1 LIANILNGEVYS
13 KLRQIVK
20 ENIKVVLSE
29 NKKLISVSFVALIQT
44 LKADPQMA
52 KLIQNIAS
60 TNDGEQHDDKN
71 NNITQ
76 YIESNNDKILHL
88 AEKHYESL
96 VDTLTNN
103 AMDTAAISS
112 SSPRLSLPQSSSTFP
127 NLSTQSDTHRI
138 EESDIHYNNRGDIAE

>member
-1 LIANILNGEVYS
+1 LNGEGYS
-13 KLRQIVK
+13 MLKQIVK
-20 ENIKVVLSE
+20 ENVKAILSD
-29 NKKLISVSFVALIQT
+29 NKILISVSFAALIQT
-44 LKADPQMA
+44 LKTDPEIV
-52 KLIQNIAS
+52 KLIQNMQS
-60 TNDGEQHDDKN
+60 TNDDEQHDDKN

-112 SSPRLSLPQSSSTFP
+112 SSPRLSLPQSSSSTFSVP
-127 NLSTQSDTHRI
+127 SDQSDIYGI
-138 EESDIHYNNRGDIAE
+138 EKSENFHNNKDDSDD